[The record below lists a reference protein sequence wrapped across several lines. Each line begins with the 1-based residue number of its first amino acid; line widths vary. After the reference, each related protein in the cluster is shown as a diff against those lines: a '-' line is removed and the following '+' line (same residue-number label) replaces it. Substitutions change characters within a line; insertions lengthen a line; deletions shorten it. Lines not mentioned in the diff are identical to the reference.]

1 VDPPNKTTEEL
12 IRGIKREL
20 DVEESF
26 RQLFERYYA
35 QTYRFFNRKGFSSE
49 DCRELAQE
57 TFLSVYKGLNGFRQ
71 ECPFEHWLFA
81 IAENIWRSELERRK
95 ARKRDAPLISLDQ
108 EVATGDDELSPL
120 AARIADPTP
129 DQLDRTIEK
138 EKSQKL
144 HEALQRLPEQMQR
157 CTELR
162 ILHDLSYSEIAG
174 LMNISINTVKAHLH
188 QAKKELTELLK
199 PYFGEVEL

>member
-1 VDPPNKTTEEL
+1 MEEN
-12 IRGIKREL
+12 
-20 DVEESF
+20 F

-35 QTYRFFNRKGFSSE
+35 QTYRFFQRKGFSSE

-57 TFLSVYKGLNGFRQ
+57 TFLSVYKGLKGFRQ
-71 ECPFEHWLFA
+71 ESPFEHWLFA

-95 ARKRDAPLISLDQ
+95 ARKRDAPVVSLDE
-108 EVATGDDELSPL
+108 EVAYGDDEISPL
-120 AARIADPTP
+120 AARIADPAP

-144 HEALQRLPEQMQR
+144 HEALRRLPEQMQR

-162 ILHDLSYSEIAG
+162 VLHDLSYSEIAG

-188 QAKKELTELLK
+188 QAKKELSEMLK

>member
-1 VDPPNKTTEEL
+1 M
-12 IRGIKREL
+12 
-20 DVEESF
+20 EESF
-26 RQLFERYYA
+26 RQLFERYFP
-35 QTYRFFNRKGFSSE
+35 QTHRFFHRKGFSSE

-57 TFLSVYKGLNGFRQ
+57 TFLSVYKGLKGFRQ
-71 ECPFEHWLFA
+71 ESPFEHWLFA

-95 ARKRDAPLISLDQ
+95 ARKRDAPLVSLDQ
-108 EVATGDDELSPL
+108 EIEYGDDELSPL
-120 AARIADPTP
+120 TARIADPAP

-144 HEALQRLPEQMQR
+144 HEALRRLPEQMQR

-162 ILHDLSYSEIAG
+162 VLHDLSYSEIAG

-188 QAKKELTELLK
+188 QAKKELSELLK